1 MGKSTG
7 KKFLMAFTGFFLII
21 FLLVHL
27 SGNLLLLKNDGG
39 FGFNQ
44 YAKFL
49 SDMKIMRI
57 IELFLLGG
65 FLLHIFYGTLL
76 TIQNKKAR
84 PIGYKVI
91 KYGETSSFF
100 SRFMAPSGGLIFI
113 FIVLHLN
120 TFFVPHRLTGSE
132 LSIYES
138 NIIAFKNLSNTIFY
152 VFTMIF
158 LSFHLNHGFQSAFQ
172 SLGLNHNKYT
182 PLIKLVG
189 FLFAMIVPFL
199 FAAIPVF
206 IYFKG

>member
-1 MGKSTG
+1 
-7 KKFLMAFTGFFLII
+7 
-21 FLLVHL
+21 
-27 SGNLLLLKNDGG
+27 
-39 FGFNQ
+39 
-44 YAKFL
+44 
-49 SDMKIMRI
+49 
-57 IELFLLGG
+57 
-65 FLLHIFYGTLL
+65 
-76 TIQNKKAR
+76 
-84 PIGYKVI
+84 
-91 KYGETSSFF
+91 
-100 SRFMAPSGGLIFI
+100 MAPSGGLIFI